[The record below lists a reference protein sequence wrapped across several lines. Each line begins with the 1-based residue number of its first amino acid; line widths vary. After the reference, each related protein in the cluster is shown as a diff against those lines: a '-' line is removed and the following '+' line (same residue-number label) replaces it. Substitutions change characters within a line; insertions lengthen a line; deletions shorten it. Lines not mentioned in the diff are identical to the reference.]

1 MILGIPA
8 ETFPGER
15 RVAIVPA
22 SIKALQKLGV
32 EVLLESGAGQ
42 PSGFLD
48 THYVEAGARVI
59 ESRDELFQRSD
70 VITMVRACGANLETG
85 EGDVNRLRSGQCLV
99 AQCDPLSDAKASAKL
114 AVTQATIFALELVP
128 RITRAQSMDVLS
140 SMATIAG
147 YKGVMLA
154 ANILPQMFPMM
165 MTAAGT
171 LKPSRVF
178 VMGAGVAGLQAIA
191 SAKRLGAIV
200 SAYDVRPVVKEQ
212 VESLGG
218 KFVVIELEAAEG
230 SGGYAKEVGE
240 EFLKKQREMLLKV
253 VAESDVVITTA
264 AVPGKKAPI
273 LLTEEMV
280 RAMPAGSVVVDLAA
294 ERGGNCALTK
304 PGETVVVQGV
314 TILGPVNVASEIPRH
329 ASQMYSNNVTTFLK
343 SIIKEGQLQINM
355 ADEVVAGTLLTYQGD
370 LVHPFARELAGLP
383 PRTPAPAPEP
393 AAEQAVPQDK

>member
-1 MILGIPA
+1 MILGIPQ

-15 RVAIVPA
+15 RVAIIPA
-22 SIKALQKLGV
+22 SMKAIQKLGLDV
-32 EVLLESGAGQ
+32 VIEAGAGEKA
-42 PSGFLD
+42 GFLD
-48 THYVEAGARVI
+48 SMYLEAGAKVVS
-59 ESRDELFQRSD
+59 SRDELFQQAD
-70 VITMVRACGANLETG
+70 IVAMVRACGANLDAG
-85 EGDVNRLRSGQCLV
+85 AADVNRLRPGQCLV
-99 AQCDPLSDAKASAKL
+99 AQCDPLSDAKESAKL
-114 AVTQATIFALELVP
+114 AVTKATIFALELVP

-154 ANILPQMFPMM
+154 ANMLPQLFPMM

-191 SAKRLGAIV
+191 SAKRLGAVV

-218 KFVVIELEAAEG
+218 RFVEIALEAAEG

-304 PGETVVVQGV
+304 PGETVEVQGV

-343 SIIKEGQLQINM
+343 SIVKEGKLTIDHS
-355 ADEVVAGTLLTYQGD
+355 DEVVAGTLLTESGE

-383 PRTPAPAPEP
+383 PLPTPASAPTS
-393 AAEQAVPQDK
+393 ASAT